1 MAGCVDQ
8 FPGYIKKQDALFGT
22 LLAAT
27 TDVSRIATQ
36 ACSRAPGRC
45 GCCTLPRARKAPG
58 PRARSRRR
66 SSAWS
71 TSQPTAAPEVSLSPP
86 RLLFKFRKC
95 HSVHRTR
102 FSWSCSCSKGKQA
115 LPVYWFLFN
124 DCRFVKDTR
133 FPDHAAAAGMA
144 MMSSF
149 VSCPLM
155 DLLLKCADSVQGQA
169 LPVAPG
175 WCSCR
180 WGRRGR
186 QLAPPQRHISPGRRS
201 CRRGTWPARR
211 GNPGRAPSC
220 TARRRGAPHIHP
232 SLQASSLSLG
242 SPTTQVIL
250 KLTLCLIF
258 HLVTPMHMALVRC
271 CT

>member
-1 MAGCVDQ
+1 MQQSPRADAG
-8 FPGYIKKQDALFGT
+8 
-22 LLAAT
+22 AAH
-27 TDVSRIATQ
+27 
-36 ACSRAPGRC
+36 CPE
-45 GCCTLPRARKAPG
+45 ARKAPG

-169 LPVAPG
+169 PT
-175 WCSCR
+175 S
-180 WGRRGR
+180 
-186 QLAPPQRHISPGRRS
+186 SPGLVQLQMGAGAAASWRRRS
-201 CRRGTWPARR
+201 ATSALAGAHAGRGTWPARR
-211 GNPGRAPSC
+211 GDPGRAPSC